1 MSLERIRRLIT
12 IWLKRPLPFALAA
25 IFTVLTA
32 FLLLKLDAVEAQ
44 RLDLAAR
51 ATTGRRLDDL
61 RARLE
66 KSLTAPILSTRGVV
80 AEIVAH
86 GDIAAK
92 TFARVAAMM
101 TEGYPSVRNI
111 TLARGTVIGMVY
123 PSGSDEI
130 IVGTDYRTQAHQWG
144 MIERSITTRTT
155 LLQGPTT
162 LIQGGT
168 GLIVRSPVYLPGG
181 VGREDQ
187 FFGVVSAV
195 INIPVVL
202 AEVGLDRDDLPIQV
216 AIRGRD
222 GLGTNGDVFFG
233 DEAVFRQ
240 NPVETDVTLPYGSW
254 RMAAVA
260 KQGADA
266 NAKFERDV
274 RRALAALLLI
284 LVATSTFGTAHHIAT
299 IGEANRLLRERED
312 ALDGKSQEL
321 LRSNADLQQ
330 FAYVASHDLRE
341 PLRMVRSYV
350 TLLEKHFGDRLD
362 PTAREYIAFARDG
375 AERMDR
381 MMVDL
386 LELSRVGRSDVPA
399 EPVPLSEVVESA
411 RMILGLAID
420 ESSTQIVV
428 DGNLPAVLGRRNDLT
443 RLFQNLIGNGLKY
456 RSPDRSPIITLTA
469 QAGDGEWII
478 SVADNGIGI
487 AKDHF
492 GRIFDVFQR
501 LHTKDEY
508 TGTGIGLAISKKIV
522 EHHGGRIWVESVPG
536 KGSTFFFTL
545 PDAPANA

>member
-1 MSLERIRRLIT
+1 
-12 IWLKRPLPFALAA
+12 LPFALAA
-25 IFTVLTA
+25 VFTVLTA
-32 FLLLKLDAVEAQ
+32 LLLLKLDAVEGQ
-44 RLDLAAR
+44 RSDLAAR
-51 ATTGRRLDDL
+51 ATTGRQLDDL

-86 GDIAAK
+86 GDITAK

-101 TEGYPSVRNI
+101 IKGYPSVRNI
-111 TLARGTVIGMVY
+111 TLSHGTVIGMVY
-123 PSGSDEI
+123 PSGPDEVI
-130 IVGTDYRTQAHQWG
+130 IGTDYRTQAHQWD
-144 MIERSITTRTT
+144 MIERSITARAT
-155 LLQGPTT
+155 LLQGPIT
-162 LIQGGT
+162 LIQGGS
-168 GLIVRSPVYLPGG
+168 GLIVRSPVYLPGQA
-181 VGREDQ
+181 GREDR

-202 AEVGLDRDDLPIQV
+202 AEVGLDGSDLPIQV

-222 GLGTNGDVFFG
+222 GLGANGDVFFG

-260 KQGADA
+260 KPGADA
-266 NAKFERDV
+266 NARFERDV
-274 RRALAALLLI
+274 RRALAALLLV

-312 ALDGKSQEL
+312 ALDQKSKEL

-341 PLRMVRSYV
+341 PLRMVSSYV
-350 TLLEKHFGDRLD
+350 TLLERHFGERLD
-362 PTAREYIAFARDG
+362 ATAKEYIAFARDG
-375 AERMDR
+375 STRMDR
-381 MMVDL
+381 MMTDL
-386 LELSRVGRSDVPA
+386 LELSRVGRSDTPAVPVA
-399 EPVPLSEVVESA
+399 LGEVVESA
-411 RMILGLAID
+411 KIILGLAID
-420 ESSTQIVV
+420 ECSAQIVI
-428 DGNLPAVLGRRNDLT
+428 DGNLPVVLGRRNDLT
-443 RLFQNLIGNGLKY
+443 RLLQNLIGNGLKY
-456 RSPDRSPIITLTA
+456 RLPDRSPVITLAA

-536 KGSTFFFTL
+536 EGSTFFFTL
-545 PDAPANA
+545 PDAPAIT